1 MPRSVCSSLLSAAC
15 LLAGVLRAQTSS
27 KVDFR
32 NDIRP
37 LFQENCIG
45 CHGPVQQKGGM
56 RLDQRSSAMAIRGG
70 TIIGPGNAAGSMLY
84 QKLIGNRYGDRMPPT
99 GALSQEQISLVKSW
113 IDQGAEWPDEL
124 AGEKPAT
131 IANARATRVM
141 EALRSGDRPAFAR
154 LLREDPE
161 AAKLKGA
168 GGSTPLMYAALYG
181 DAESVRK
188 LMELGADPNI
198 PNDAG
203 ATALMWAVDD
213 LEKTGALLEHGADP
227 NAASNDNRSPLA
239 IAVIS
244 RGSAPVV
251 KLLLDRGAKVDGKTY
266 MGASLFTGAGGDE
279 AVLRALLDH
288 GATRPASG
296 LASALSSDCAACV
309 DLVIPSVPKAALS
322 SALITRAGDRDARAF
337 KILLDHEADAKAAT
351 PGLGF
356 TSLMY
361 AADAEAGA
369 LDRVKN
375 LMNHGADVNA
385 KAADGT
391 TALDFAIRSGDAAV
405 IEVLRKAGAK
415 EGDAPPPP
423 ALKPKPAASARAAID
438 RSIPLLQRTDVAF
451 LRKSG
456 CVS

>member
-1 MPRSVCSSLLSAAC
+1 MSRSIRSSLLSAAV
-15 LLAGVLRAQTSS
+15 LLAGILPAQTPSR
-27 KVDFR
+27 VDFR

-113 IDQGAEWPDEL
+113 IDQGADWPDEL

-131 IANARATRVM
+131 IADPRAAGIM
-141 EALRSGDRPAFAR
+141 EALRVGDKPAFAR
-154 LLREDPE
+154 LLRADPE

-181 DAESVRK
+181 DAASVRQ
-188 LMELGADPNI
+188 LMELGADPNTS
-198 PNDAG
+198 NDAG

-213 LEKTGALLEHGADP
+213 LEKTGVLLERGADA
-227 NAASNDNRSPLA
+227 NAVSNDNRSPLA
-239 IAVIS
+239 IAVSI

-251 KLLLDRGAKVDGKTY
+251 SCCSIAARRSMGKGTL
-266 MGASLFTGAGGDE
+266 A
-279 AVLRALLDH
+279 RACSPAQAAMKRFCARFSSMAPH
-288 GATRPASG
+288 APASG
-296 LASALSSDCAACV
+296 FASALSSDCAACV
-309 DLVIPSVPKAALS
+309 DLVIPSIPKAALS

-337 KILLDHEADAKAAT
+337 RILLDHEADAKAAT

-369 LDRVKN
+369 RI
-375 LMNHGADVNA
+375 G
-385 KAADGT
+385 
-391 TALDFAIRSGDAAV
+391 
-405 IEVLRKAGAK
+405 
-415 EGDAPPPP
+415 
-423 ALKPKPAASARAAID
+423 
-438 RSIPLLQRTDVAF
+438 
-451 LRKSG
+451 
-456 CVS
+456 